1 MQAGD
6 LDQRVAFDASV
17 SVPDG
22 HGGTETG
29 WAQDDVATKVAAN
42 FRYLRGGEAVLAARL
57 DGRQP
62 VVVTVRR
69 SSKTRLIDTN
79 WRMRDV
85 RTGIVYN
92 IRSGPVPTDDRGYL
106 EFTVESGVAV

>member
-6 LDQRVAFDASV
+6 LDQRVAFDALV
-17 SVPDG
+17 LVPDG
-22 HGGTETG
+22 HGGTETD
-29 WAQDDVATKVAAN
+29 WAQDEAATKVWAN
-42 FRYLRGGEAVLAARL
+42 FRYLRGGETVIAARL

-69 SSKTRLIDTN
+69 NPETRRIDTS
-79 WRMRDV
+79 WRMRDL
-85 RTGIVYN
+85 RTGVPYN